1 MVEFEDTEA
10 AAAAEAVR
18 EVAEGHQPKDGA
30 MTWGSSSSKFAY
42 TGLLRG
48 CYATVGGSVISIS
61 SVALPADSFISW

>member
-30 MTWGSSSSKFAY
+30 MTWGSSSSSSKTQRLILCLRPICY
-42 TGLLRG
+42 T
-48 CYATVGGSVISIS
+48 
-61 SVALPADSFISW
+61 